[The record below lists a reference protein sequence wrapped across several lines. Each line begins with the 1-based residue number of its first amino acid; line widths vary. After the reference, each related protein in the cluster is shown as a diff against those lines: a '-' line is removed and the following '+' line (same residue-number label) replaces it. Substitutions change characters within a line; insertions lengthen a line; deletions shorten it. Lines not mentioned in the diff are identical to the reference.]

1 MRILDGWIR
10 RKLRCYRIKQC
21 KRVFTL
27 QQFLAKLGVKKWNAW
42 IIALSGKRH
51 WRKSGSLQVQQ
62 AMNNNWFEEQGL
74 YSLAWHYERFKNL
87 KKPPCAK
94 ACTVV

>member
-27 QQFLAKLGVKKWNAW
+27 QQFLVKLGVKKWQAW
-42 IIALSGKRH
+42 IIALSGKGL
-51 WRKSGSLQVQQ
+51 WRKSGSPQVHQ

-74 YSLAWHYERFKNL
+74 LILHGTMRGSKI
-87 KKPPCAK
+87 
-94 ACTVV
+94 